1 MYKILI
7 NSSSLFS
14 ICFIYDII
22 IVVHNVTVSVTNLS
36 ELYHHHNIYYIHKD
50 SADIA
55 LYLFIYIDS
64 EVYIYTYWG
73 GKDIEIEVQ

>member
-14 ICFIYDII
+14 ICYICDII

-36 ELYHHHNIYYIHKD
+36 ELYHHHNIYICKD

-55 LYLFIYIDS
+55 CIYLYIDS
-64 EVYIYTYWG
+64 EVYIYIYWG
-73 GKDIEIEVQ
+73 GKDIEFKVQ